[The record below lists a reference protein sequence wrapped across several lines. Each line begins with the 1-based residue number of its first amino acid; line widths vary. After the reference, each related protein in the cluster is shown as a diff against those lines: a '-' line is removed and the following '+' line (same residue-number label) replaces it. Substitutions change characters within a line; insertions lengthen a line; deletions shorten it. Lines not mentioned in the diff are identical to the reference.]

1 MATRR
6 VYAVVAVLAL
16 CAGVGAGPAD
26 ARGGDGELVSEQEL
40 RERGPYRFRV
50 AGVGEFEIAKIEPR
64 RKLEAPCS
72 VHVASVRDGI
82 ADRHRRGQ
90 LDIDAG
96 ETTNITLAL
105 SECWADDG
113 TKVPCCKGA
122 GELCTVSF
130 RALRLDA
137 P

>member
-1 MATRR
+1 MTTRR
-6 VYAVVAVLAL
+6 VWAIVAVLAL
-16 CAGVGAGPAD
+16 CAGLGAVQAD

-40 RERGPYRFRV
+40 REGGPYRFRV
-50 AGVGEFEIAKIEPR
+50 AGVGEFEITRIDPR
-64 RKLEAPCS
+64 RKMEASCS
-72 VHVASVRDGI
+72 VHVASLRDGI
-82 ADRHRRGQ
+82 ADRHRKGQ

-96 ETTNITLAL
+96 RTTNLTLAL
-105 SECWADDG
+105 SECWEEDG